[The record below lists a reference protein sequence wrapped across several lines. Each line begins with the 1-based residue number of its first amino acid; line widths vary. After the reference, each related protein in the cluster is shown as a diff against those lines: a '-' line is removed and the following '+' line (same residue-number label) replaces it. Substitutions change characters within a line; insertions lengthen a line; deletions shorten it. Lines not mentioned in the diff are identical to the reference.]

1 MQRNPIRQLF
11 QNLQMTD
18 FLELTEQLERIFSPR
33 LALRPL
39 CLSDAWPL
47 YEATRNPDFNKHL
60 LWEQP
65 ENESFVLDRI
75 NTTVDAARRGRL
87 SAMSAV
93 LKTTGEWV
101 SLYRFQP
108 AASEPGTLEMGIWTS
123 DRFWNGRYSL
133 ELTRACVDA
142 AFSLSDVSVLM
153 GGASPHNAPSCK
165 VLLHCGLEPVASGF
179 RHSESLIEILAQEF
193 RITRQQWLEKR
204 LEIAFE
210 QVPFDNIAMSRKADL
225 EMSRVAQVAET
236 KSTAANLVQPRR
248 PFVSSVA
255 AT

>member
-1 MQRNPIRQLF
+1 
-11 QNLQMTD
+11 MTD
-18 FLELTEQLERIFSPR
+18 YPALTEQLERVFTSR

-39 CLSDAWPL
+39 ALSDAWPL
-47 YEATRNPDFNKHL
+47 FQATRNPDFNKHL

-87 SAMSAV
+87 AAMSAV

-108 AASEPGTLEMGIWTS
+108 SSREPGAVEMGIWTS
-123 DRFWNGRYSL
+123 DKFWNGRFSL
-133 ELTRACVDA
+133 ELTRACIDA
-142 AFSLSDVSVLM
+142 AFTLSDVSSLI

-165 VLLHCGLEPVASGF
+165 LLEYCGLVPFSMGI
-179 RHSESLIEILAQEF
+179 RHSETFVEVLAQEF
-193 RITRQQWLEKR
+193 QITRQQWLEKR

-210 QVPFDNIAMSRKADL
+210 QVPFDDIAQPSKVEPQRSARDGFLAPKQPAAI
-225 EMSRVAQVAET
+225 RPHPAEPHD
-236 KSTAANLVQPRR
+236 SAFA
-248 PFVSSVA
+248 SA
-255 AT
+255 